1 MSTNTSTGT
10 GANTGTVKHPADASA
25 RAAASVTTRSGLSFV
40 GVLRSEWIKL
50 WSLRSTVWS
59 FALVLAVSVGMA
71 LLMSMATQ
79 MDQSGAVLTPDSKI
93 GIVVTAATVG
103 IFFAQMIVAV
113 LGVMAVTG
121 EYSTGMIKSSLTA
134 VPKRLPMLAGKA
146 IVVFVATYLVGLGS
160 ILASYLVA
168 SPILAQR
175 DIGASLAEP
184 EMLRGLFAGPLFLAL
199 IAVFA
204 LGLGTIFRSTA
215 GGIAT
220 ALGILLVLP
229 IVLALIPAEWAV
241 TATPYLIGNA
251 GPEIVSPSGF
261 SAIEEGWQNLLVVIG
276 WVAVSTVIGAVLLKR
291 RDA

>member
-1 MSTNTSTGT
+1 MSMNASTNISTT
-10 GANTGTVKHPADASA
+10 NSQTDAPA

-50 WSLRSTVWS
+50 WSLRSTIWS
-59 FALVLAVSVGMA
+59 FALVVVVSVGMA
-71 LLMSMATQ
+71 LLVSLATQ
-79 MDQSGAVLTPDSKI
+79 LDQSGAAIAPGDQVRS
-93 GIVVTAATVG
+93 VVTAATVG
-103 IFFAQMIVAV
+103 IFFGQMIVAV
-113 LGVMAVTG
+113 LGVMSVTG
-121 EYSTGMIKSSLTA
+121 EYSTGMIKSSLAA
-134 VPKRLPMLAGKA
+134 VPKRLPMLAAKA

-160 ILASYLVA
+160 ILGSYLVA

-184 EMLRGLFAGPLFLAL
+184 ELLRGLFAGPLFLAL

-261 SAIEEGWQNLLVVIG
+261 SAIEEGWQNLLIVIG

>member
-1 MSTNTSTGT
+1 MSTSTSASPT
-10 GANTGTVKHPADASA
+10 NSRADASA
-25 RAAASVTTRSGLSFV
+25 RARASVTTHSGLSSL

-59 FALVLAVSVGMA
+59 FALVIVVSVGMA
-71 LLMSMATQ
+71 VLMSLATQ
-79 MDQSGAVLTPDSKI
+79 MSDVGVAIAPEAQVS
-93 GIVVTAATVG
+93 IVVTAATVG
-103 IFFAQMIVAV
+103 IFFGQMIVAV

-134 VPKRLPMLAGKA
+134 VPKRLPMLAAKA

-168 SPILAQR
+168 SPIFALR
-175 DIGASLAEP
+175 DIGASLLEP
-184 EMLRGLFAGPLFLAL
+184 ELLRGLFAGPLFLAL

-241 TATPYLIGNA
+241 NATPYLIGNA

-261 SAIEEGWQNLLVVIG
+261 SAVEEGWQNLLIVIG
-276 WVAVSTVIGAVLLKR
+276 WVALSGVIGAWLLKR